1 MFDFQEELKK
11 FEPSTDADLVA
22 FELSGETAADMQS
35 LLRMVIRE
43 AEKPDRNRF
52 DQLGLED
59 MR

>member
-11 FEPSTDADLVA
+11 MVLLDVQRPSST
-22 FELSGETAADMQS
+22 Q
-35 LLRMVIRE
+35 
-43 AEKPDRNRF
+43 F

>member
-22 FELSGETAADMQS
+22 FELNGTESADMQT
-35 LLRMVIRE
+35 LLKMVLLDVQRPSS
-43 AEKPDRNRF
+43 AQF